1 MQPASACNPDGMA
14 AQTRRDVTF
23 RSGDAGHAADCAAWL
38 YEPAG
43 TGRGDAEPRP
53 AVVLGHG
60 LGAIKEMG
68 LQPYAERF
76 AEAGYVVLVFDYRH
90 FGASG
95 GRPRQLLDIDRQL
108 QDWAS
113 AVAYVRGLP
122 EVDSGRVAL
131 FGTSFSGGHVIVT
144 AARDPQ
150 IAAVVAQCP
159 FTSGSASAR
168 TIDLRGLPGV
178 LARATRDE
186 VAARRG
192 RGPVL
197 VQTAGPPG
205 TPALMNAPDALAGY
219 LGLVPDDVEFTN
231 AVAAR
236 VANRI
241 MLYHPGRQ
249 ARRVRCPILFQVCE
263 RDSVAPPR
271 PTLRYAAKAPR
282 GEILR
287 YPVGHFDVYR
297 DEPLQRAL
305 ADDVDFLRRHLPP
318 G

>member
-1 MQPASACNPDGMA
+1 MSGKA
-14 AQTRRDVTF
+14 AEIRRDVTF
-23 RSGDAGHAADCAAWL
+23 RSGRAEHAADCAAWL

-43 TGRGDAEPRP
+43 TRGGGEATGP

-60 LGAIKEMG
+60 LGALKEMG
-68 LQPYAERF
+68 LEAYAAHF
-76 AEAGYVVLVFDYRH
+76 ARAGYVALAFDYRH

-95 GRPRQLLDIDRQL
+95 GRPRQLLDINRQL
-108 QDWAS
+108 EDWAS

-131 FGTSFSGGHVIVT
+131 FGTSFGGGHVIVT

-150 IAAVVAQCP
+150 VAAVIAQCP

-178 LARATRDE
+178 LARAARDE

-192 RGPVL
+192 GDPVL

-205 TPALMNAPDALAGY
+205 SPALMNAPDALAGY
-219 LGLVPDDVEFTN
+219 LDLVPDDVDFTN
-231 AVAAR
+231 AVSAR

-241 MLYHPGRQ
+241 MLHHPGRQ
-249 ARRVRCPILFQVCE
+249 ARNVRCPILFQVCE
-263 RDSVAPPR
+263 RDSVAPPA

-282 GEILR
+282 GEVVR
-287 YPVGHFDVYR
+287 YPVGHFAIYR
-297 DEPLQRAL
+297 DEPLRRAL
-305 ADDVDFLRRHLPP
+305 ADDVAFLRRHVPP
-318 G
+318 PD

>member
-1 MQPASACNPDGMA
+1 MAGESAEI
-14 AQTRRDVTF
+14 RRDVTF
-23 RSGDAGHAADCAAWL
+23 RSGDADIAAWL
-38 YEPAG
+38 YEPRGG
-43 TGRGDAEPRP
+43 TAEAAPGRPGI
-53 AVVLGHG
+53 VLGHG

-68 LQPYAERF
+68 LEPYAAHF
-76 AEAGYVVLVFDYRH
+76 ADAGYVALAFDYRH

-95 GRPRQLLDIDRQL
+95 GQPRQLLDIDRQL

-122 EVDSGRVAL
+122 TVDSGRVAL
-131 FGTSFSGGHVIVT
+131 FGTSFGGGHVLIT
-144 AARDPQ
+144 AARDPN
-150 IAAVVAQCP
+150 IAAVIAQCP

-168 TIDLRGLPGV
+168 TIHPRGLPGV
-178 LARATRDE
+178 LALAARDE

-192 RGPVL
+192 RPPVL

-241 MLYHPGRQ
+241 MLHHPGRY
-249 ARRVRCPILFQVCE
+249 AKRVNCPVLFQVCE
-263 RDSVAPPR
+263 RDSVAPPG
-271 PTLRYAAKAPR
+271 PTLRCAAKAPR
-282 GEILR
+282 GEVLR
-287 YPVGHFDVYR
+287 YPVGHFDIYHG
-297 DEPLQRAL
+297 EPLQRAL
-305 ADDVDFLRRHLPP
+305 ADDLDFLRRHLPP
-318 G
+318 PG

>member
-1 MQPASACNPDGMA
+1 MA
-14 AQTRRDVTF
+14 ADIRRDVTF
-23 RSGDAGHAADCAAWL
+23 RSDDADIGAWL

-43 TGRGDAEPRP
+43 SDPSGDSTRP

-68 LQPYAERF
+68 LEAYAQRF
-76 AEAGYVVLVFDYRH
+76 TEAGYVALAFDYRH

-95 GRPRQLLDIDRQL
+95 GRPRQLLDIGRQL

-122 EVDSGRVAL
+122 AVDSGRVAL
-131 FGTSFSGGHVIVT
+131 FGTSFGGGHVIVT

-150 IAAVVAQCP
+150 VAAVIAQCP

-168 TIDLRGLPGV
+168 TIDLRGLRGV
-178 LARATRDE
+178 LARAARDE

-192 RGPVL
+192 REPVL
-197 VQTAGPPG
+197 VQAAGPPG
-205 TPALMNAPDALAGY
+205 TPAMMNAPDALPGY

-236 VANRI
+236 VANRVV
-241 MLYHPGRQ
+241 LHHPGRQ

-263 RDSVAPPR
+263 HDSVAPPG
-271 PTLRYAAKAPR
+271 PTLRYAARAPR
-282 GEILR
+282 GEVLR

-297 DEPLQRAL
+297 GEPLQRAL

-318 G
+318 P